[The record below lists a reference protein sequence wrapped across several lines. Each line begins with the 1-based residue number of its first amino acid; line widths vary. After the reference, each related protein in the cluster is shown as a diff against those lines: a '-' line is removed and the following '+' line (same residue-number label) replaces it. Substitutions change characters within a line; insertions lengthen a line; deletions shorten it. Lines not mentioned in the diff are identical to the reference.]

1 MMARHRKE
9 CPPKRR
15 ALVPGGRPGRRVP
28 LSAAIDAARAA
39 LESARSDAPAD
50 GEPGQP
56 PAAPEGAAAPVIP
69 TLHDQETIELPAAT
83 MYPAPVGDEADDT
96 ILPGAIPP
104 APGLPADDAE
114 PVGQPRARRPG
125 RYQRPE
131 RATRPPRAPR
141 AGRSRT
147 RPPAG
152 GRVPGGAPGQS
163 RPRMRGLLVT
173 PWFAAGAGF
182 VIAAA
187 LALNSPHTVLTY
199 KPNTIPCDNCK
210 SPSPSRG
217 ALASAHPGVILRPAK
232 KKPAPGRPEAHGQ
245 AAPAGVAVGYRVVWH
260 KDGEFGA
267 IITVPASAARD
278 GWKLSF
284 DIPGTRITG
293 VWGAQWAP
301 AVGEHGGLASVPA
314 PHPAQ
319 PWGPGH
325 HGSPGTRGPGH
336 RHPGHGPGGHG
347 GLGQTG
353 SPQSGTASAQSY
365 QDATAAMAAMG
376 IQVQPGL
383 RSQAQLDGDA
393 AGWSQQDVRFLVIA
407 AGNPRTPDICV
418 LNNTACHFG

>member
-1 MMARHRKE
+1 
-9 CPPKRR
+9 
-15 ALVPGGRPGRRVP
+15 VV
-28 LSAAIDAARAA
+28 
-39 LESARSDAPAD
+39 
-50 GEPGQP
+50 
-56 PAAPEGAAAPVIP
+56 P

-83 MYPAPVGDEADDT
+83 MYPAPVGDAYDAAGDAYDAEDT
-96 ILPGAIPP
+96 VPPGVIPP
-104 APGLPADDAE
+104 GVIPSRGR
-114 PVGQPRARRPG
+114 PRARRPG

-131 RATRPPRAPR
+131 RAARPPRAPQ
-141 AGRSRT
+141 AGRSRS

-152 GRVPGGAPGQS
+152 GRPPGGAAGQPK
-163 RPRMRGLLVT
+163 PRMRGLLVT

-232 KKPAPGRPEAHGQ
+232 QQPAHGHPATRGQ
-245 AAPAGVAVGYRVVWH
+245 AATAGLAVGYRVVWH

-267 IITVPASAARD
+267 IITVPASAATH

-301 AVGEHGGLASVPA
+301 AAGEHGGLASVPA

-336 RHPGHGPGGHG
+336 RQPGGGHG
-347 GLGQTG
+347 GRPGRGGGHGYGGGWGQSG

-365 QDATAAMAAMG
+365 QAAIAAMAAMG
-376 IQVQPGL
+376 IKAQPGL
-383 RSQAQLDGDA
+383 LSQAQLDGDA

-407 AGNPRTPDICV
+407 AGNPRTPDACV
-418 LNNTACHFG
+418 LNGAACHFG